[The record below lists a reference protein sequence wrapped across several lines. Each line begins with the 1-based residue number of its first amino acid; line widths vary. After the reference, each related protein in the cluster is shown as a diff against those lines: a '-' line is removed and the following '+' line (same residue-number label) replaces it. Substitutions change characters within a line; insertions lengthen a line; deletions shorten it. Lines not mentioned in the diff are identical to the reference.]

1 MIKRTL
7 YFGNP
12 AYLSMENGQLL
23 IELPEVEKNKDL
35 PDLYIVKDVNP
46 SRNEIVSQQI
56 YKAKEISISEDD
68 AKSLFEINSKSRISE
83 EIKYGDTKMW
93 QRCIKVFTDK
103 LGKKIVPFW
112 EFNNGTWNKDRAKE
126 LDLI

>member
-12 AYLSMENGQLL
+12 AYLSLENGQLL
-23 IELPEVEKNKDL
+23 IKLPEVEKNKDL
-35 PDLYIVKDVNP
+35 PDLYIVKDMNP
-46 SRNEIVSQQI
+46 SRNEIVFQQI